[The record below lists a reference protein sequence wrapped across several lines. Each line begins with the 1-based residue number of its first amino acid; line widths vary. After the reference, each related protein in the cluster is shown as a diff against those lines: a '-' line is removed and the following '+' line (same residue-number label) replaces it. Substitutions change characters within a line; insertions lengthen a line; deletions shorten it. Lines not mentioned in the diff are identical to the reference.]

1 VGLFRRRRTDADR
14 ITSAKL
20 QALLGVGK
28 VALNDLA
35 KRGIVKRG
43 ERKGTYA
50 LLGPQ
55 YGCRM
60 TIVKHVLDE
69 KGHDVHF
76 IHPDSSVFDALKM
89 MAENNIGSLVVLEDG
104 KLVGI
109 ITERHYARE
118 IVLKGRTSLGTLVRD
133 IMSTKVIYARPDQ
146 SVQECMAVM
155 TARAVR
161 HLPVLERGRLVG
173 IVSIGDM
180 VKSVIDDQKFIIEQL
195 EHFIHG
201 DR

>member
-1 VGLFRRRRTDADR
+1 
-14 ITSAKL
+14 
-20 QALLGVGK
+20 
-28 VALNDLA
+28 
-35 KRGIVKRG
+35 
-43 ERKGTYA
+43 
-50 LLGPQ
+50 
-55 YGCRM
+55 M
-60 TIVKHVLDE
+60 TTVKHVLDQ
-69 KGHDVHF
+69 KGHHVHF
-76 IHPDSSVFDALKM
+76 IHPDASVFDALKM

-104 KLVGI
+104 KLVGV

-118 IVLKGRTSLGTLVRD
+118 IILKGRTSPGTLVRD

-146 SVQECMAVM
+146 SVEECMAVM

-161 HLPVLERGRLVG
+161 HLPVLEGGRLVG

>member
-1 VGLFRRRRTDADR
+1 
-14 ITSAKL
+14 
-20 QALLGVGK
+20 
-28 VALNDLA
+28 
-35 KRGIVKRG
+35 
-43 ERKGTYA
+43 
-50 LLGPQ
+50 
-55 YGCRM
+55 M
-60 TIVKHVLDE
+60 TTVKHVLDR
-69 KGHDVHF
+69 KGHDVHC
-76 IHPDSSVFDALKM
+76 IHPDASVFDALKM

-104 KLVGI
+104 KLVGV

-118 IVLKGRTSLGTLVRD
+118 IVLKGRTSPGTLVRD

-146 SVQECMAVM
+146 LVEECMAVM

-161 HLPVLERGRLVG
+161 HLPVLEGGRLVG